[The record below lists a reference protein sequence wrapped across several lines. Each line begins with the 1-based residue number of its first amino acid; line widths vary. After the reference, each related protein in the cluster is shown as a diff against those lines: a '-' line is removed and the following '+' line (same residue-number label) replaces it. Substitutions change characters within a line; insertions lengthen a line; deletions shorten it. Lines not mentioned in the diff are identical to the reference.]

1 MRLSTDFSHDSTA
14 CGRRRDASGG
24 GRSRIVFSS
33 DSTYYLSYPYDRL
46 RHRENPTYKTNEKQL
61 FHLDNPSFVR
71 CIGGIDPA
79 NGPEHR
85 LLEGGFRRAR
95 HPRYLGCRAA
105 RSDLHIDRQRSL
117 HLRQRIRIRRR
128 RGTAPRP
135 HRFGGIYR
143 SGRARHLD
151 GDRFRRSRRSDQ
163 RRIQSLCVA
172 QRPEPA
178 ARTHDLQSAFGHSGQ
193 SGHEYQR
200 HRHLQRRTGGRS
212 GRIGRFGG
220 DKDGCRRDL
229 LPRIGQKER
238 ICLHLGAERLRSG
251 SFGYDATLLRLP
263 KPVGFDGRATGFRT
277 CEMRQQSS
285 SHSRLH
291 GRAPG
296 PARFGPQPVSK
307 RIPA

>member
-1 MRLSTDFSHDSTA
+1 MRLSTDFSHDSTT
-14 CGRRRDASGG
+14 CDRRRDAAGDTDRG
-24 GRSRIVFSS
+24 SS
-33 DSTYYLSYPYDRL
+33 FPPIRHITYHTRTTDCGIGK
-46 RHRENPTYKTNEKQL
+46 NQPTKPMKN
-61 FHLDNPSFVR
+61 NSFTS
-71 CIGGIDPA
+71 II
-79 NGPEHR
+79 HR
-85 LLEGGFRRAR
+85 LFAVSAALILLMAQSTGCSKEDPEEPR

-220 DKDGCRRDL
+220 DKNGCRRDL

-285 SHSRLH
+285 SRSRLH

-296 PARFGPQPVSK
+296 PARFGP
-307 RIPA
+307 